1 VRVVRGLRRSCFAGA
16 TVLAASAL
24 LAPAAGGQE
33 APADDARPGT
43 WSSRAAATAIGL
55 MINTEPPQVTPEI
68 VNASIPDSDTQ
79 FDASIA
85 KARAS
90 TVYPGLLAAQGANLT
105 CQFQCAPV
113 PPYALSAYAENPQ
126 QPDARIETGQE
137 VPVGEG
143 GGVQAGT
150 AVAHAA
156 EDGVS
161 AKATNGRFDLSG
173 GPATAAAALD
183 LRRTVTA
190 LVKGPVAA
198 ATVKPQADDDS
209 LVHVDSAV
217 SETSHVFKD
226 GALVVTATSTLKGVH
241 LLGGQIVIESIASRA
256 MSTSD
261 GQAAKVERS
270 LKIGAI
276 TVAGQPAHLDDE
288 GLAIGPSGS
297 QGGDGFDALN
307 TALADALG
315 AAGIDVH
322 ALTGVQE
329 VTGAS
334 GTASIEGVL
343 VRAANPGVL
352 GNGVTTALLLGKAG
366 VAAAAAPFDSFGGD
380 ELVDDLTGDAEALTD
395 LGPVGGDLA
404 LPSQNVG
411 TDLRDGASGRPAAAP
426 DGTAAAP
433 DGEPRRLR
441 PASFV
446 DPAAGRLETLY
457 LALALVAVGVAL
469 GWRRVLPSS

>member
-1 VRVVRGLRRSCFAGA
+1 MRVVRGLRRSCFAGA
-16 TVLAASAL
+16 AVLAASAL
-24 LAPAAGGQE
+24 VAPVADSQE

-55 MINTEPPQVTPEI
+55 MLNTEPPQVTPEI
-68 VNASIPDSDTQ
+68 VNASMPDSDTQ

-90 TVYPGLLAAQGANLT
+90 TLYPGLLAAQGANLT

-113 PPYALSAYAENPQ
+113 PPYPLSAYAENPQ
-126 QPDARIETGQE
+126 QPDAHIETGQE

-150 AVAHAA
+150 AVAHAG

-173 GPATAAAALD
+173 GPSTAAAALGF
-183 LRRTVTA
+183 RRTMTLLA
-190 LVKGPVAA
+190 KGPIAA
-198 ATVKPQADDDS
+198 AAVKPQADDAS
-209 LVHVDSAV
+209 LIHVDAAV
-217 SETSHVFKD
+217 SETNHVFKD
-226 GALVVTATSTLKGVH
+226 GALVVTATATLKGVH
-241 LLGGQIVIESIASRA
+241 LLGGQIVIESIAGRA
-256 MSTSD
+256 TSTSD
-261 GQAAKVERS
+261 GQTAKVERS
-270 LKIGAI
+270 LKIGAV
-276 TVAGQPAHLDDE
+276 TVGGQPAHLDE
-288 GLAIGPSGS
+288 KGLALGPSGS

-322 ALTGVQE
+322 ALTGAQE
-329 VTGAS
+329 VQGAS

-343 VRAANPGVL
+343 VSATNPGVL
-352 GNGVTTALLLGKAG
+352 GNGAATAILLGKAG
-366 VAAAAAPFDSFGGD
+366 VVAAAAPFDTFGSD
-380 ELVDDLTGDAEALTD
+380 ELVDDLTGGAGALTD
-395 LGPVGGDLA
+395 LGPTGDAGFGASDLDSGVGGTPPA
-404 LPSQNVG
+404 
-411 TDLRDGASGRPAAAP
+411 RPAATP
-426 DGTAAAP
+426 DRTDAAP
-433 DGEPRRLR
+433 DEATRRVR

-446 DPAAGRLETLY
+446 DPAAGRLESLY
-457 LALALVAVGVAL
+457 LALALVAVGIAL